1 MKAVKLL
8 SNLLFVVLAAILVSF
23 LFGFNP
29 IVTFSVLAI
38 AGALAKGRGL
48 ATMAVTKEIWETDI
62 IGNLFKDNQF
72 AERAVSGD
80 QYVVAGKIVHIP
92 TAGAPVSSLKNNTE
106 FPITAVKR
114 TDNEVLYAL
123 DNYYQP
129 PKFVEKVEQYEL
141 SYDKRQSI
149 MGEDQAQLIQDA
161 MDGLLFRWAWQGL
174 AIGVTPCNNIPTVG
188 AATAATLPGA
198 TGNRKLF
205 TRDVFSTIKKA
216 MDKANIPANGRIA
229 LLTADHHQQLIDSF
243 SDTALT
249 NFYRF
254 ADIEKGIIGRFMG
267 FDIYMRSTVQR
278 WRLVGGVWTPV
289 DEQDPAFAAGT
300 GDSAASLFWQES
312 CVERARGEVN
322 VFDDAGRPE
331 YYGDVF
337 SMNMRLGGR
346 QRRVSGV
353 WAVPEDISA

>member
-1 MKAVKLL
+1 MKKVKLFT
-8 SNLLFVVLAAILVSF
+8 NLLFVLLCAVLISA
-23 LFGFNP
+23 LFNFNP
-29 IVTFSVLAI
+29 IALFLLLAV
-38 AGALAKGRGL
+38 AGKLVKNSGFAF
-48 ATMAVTKEIWETDI
+48 MAVTKEIWETDI

-72 AERAVSGD
+72 AGRAVSGD
-80 QYVVAGKIVHIP
+80 QYVVNGKVVHIP
-92 TAGAPVSSLKNNTE
+92 VAGAPVASQKNVTA

-114 TDNEVLYAL
+114 ADTEVLYAL

-161 MDGLLFRWAWQGL
+161 MDGLLYRWAWQGTS
-174 AIGVTPCNNIPTVG
+174 IGTTACNSILTIG
-188 AATAATLPGA
+188 AATAATLAAA

-205 TRDVFSTIKKA
+205 TKDVFGFVKKA
-216 MDKANIPANGRIA
+216 MDKANVPALGRVA

-254 ADIEKGIIGRFMG
+254 ADVSKGIIGQFMG
-267 FDIYMRSTVQR
+267 FDIYLRSSVQR
-278 WRLVGGVWTPV
+278 WRLVGGIWTPI

-300 GDSAASLFWQES
+300 GDCAASLFWQET

-353 WAVPEDISA
+353 YSVIEAPSA